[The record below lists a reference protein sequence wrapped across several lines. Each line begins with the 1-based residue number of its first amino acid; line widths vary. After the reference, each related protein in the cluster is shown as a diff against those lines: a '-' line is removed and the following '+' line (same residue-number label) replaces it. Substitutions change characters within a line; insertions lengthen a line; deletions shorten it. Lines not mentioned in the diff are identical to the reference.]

1 MGEAAAMLNESFA
14 QARTVRA
21 YRLEA
26 SETTA
31 RRAPS
36 RSSTAP

>member
-1 MGEAAAMLNESFA
+1 MGEAASMLTESFT

-26 SETTA
+26 VESGA
-31 RRAPS
+31 RHPRLRAS
-36 RSSTAP
+36 